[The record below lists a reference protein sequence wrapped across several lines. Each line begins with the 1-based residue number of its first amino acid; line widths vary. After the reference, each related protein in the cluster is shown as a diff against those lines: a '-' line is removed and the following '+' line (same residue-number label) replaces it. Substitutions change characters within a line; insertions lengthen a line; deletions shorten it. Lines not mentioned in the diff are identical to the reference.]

1 MIDAF
6 LRYQQYVYIQL
17 QEKQTEEGK
26 GNRIHIRVSFYLHS
40 CDIVWL
46 IFLCVRT

>member
-1 MIDAF
+1 MLF
-6 LRYQQYVYIQL
+6 LDFNNMSIQL

-26 GNRIHIRVSFYLHS
+26 GNRIHIRVSFYQHS

>member
-1 MIDAF
+1 MLF
-6 LRYQQYVYIQL
+6 LDINNMSIQL

>member
-1 MIDAF
+1 MLF
-6 LRYQQYVYIQL
+6 LDFNNMSIQL

-26 GNRIHIRVSFYLHS
+26 GNRIHMRVSFYLHS

>member
-1 MIDAF
+1 MLF
-6 LRYQQYVYIQL
+6 LDISNMSIQL

-26 GNRIHIRVSFYLHS
+26 GNRIHLRVSFYQHS

>member
-1 MIDAF
+1 MLF
-6 LRYQQYVYIQL
+6 LDFNNMSIQL

-26 GNRIHIRVSFYLHS
+26 GNRIHLRVSFYQHS

>member
-1 MIDAF
+1 MLF
-6 LRYQQYVYIQL
+6 LDISNMSIQL

>member
-1 MIDAF
+1 MLF
-6 LRYQQYVYIQL
+6 LDFNNMSIQL

-46 IFLCVRT
+46 IFLCIRT

>member
-1 MIDAF
+1 MLF
-6 LRYQQYVYIQL
+6 LDINNMSIQL

-26 GNRIHIRVSFYLHS
+26 GNRIHIRVSFYQHS

>member
-1 MIDAF
+1 MFF
-6 LRYQQYVYIQL
+6 LDISNMSIQL

-26 GNRIHIRVSFYLHS
+26 GNRIHLRVSFYQHS

>member
-1 MIDAF
+1 MLF
-6 LRYQQYVYIQL
+6 LDFNNMSIQL

>member
-1 MIDAF
+1 MLF
-6 LRYQQYVYIQL
+6 LDINNMSIQL

-26 GNRIHIRVSFYLHS
+26 GNRIHLRVSFYQHS